1 MAAQLIRLPAC
12 IYCKVSCYTGSD
24 QSVKASEPVTHVLHA
39 PSRAAQKRG
48 AAMLLQA
55 TTAHEMV
62 VQWTNVDF
70 RCEMGTASASMR
82 NGMVTAWEPLMA
94 SVVQELP

>member
-1 MAAQLIRLPAC
+1 MLHRLE
-12 IYCKVSCYTGSD
+12 IEVG
-24 QSVKASEPVTHVLHA
+24 KASELVTHLLHA

-62 VQWTNVDF
+62 VQWTNVELGRD
-70 RCEMGTASASMR
+70 MGTAAASMR